1 MAKPTRLPCPMW
13 MILDAPA
20 LKTAC
25 GPVYRCG
32 ILLSIAYWEAGCI
45 LPVHDDLTLGAL
57 CRTPPHVIST
67 NKSEIIRALSE
78 ITPDLDK
85 ERARLMKARSAKV
98 RRMTN
103 CRETGFRKRAFQK
116 ANMPEMSTIEP
127 AFAPAMV
134 HEATTKQGASQR
146 ERERRGNAQP
156 PPPAKSAATPSTAM
170 FTDRPVIAPPEGGDD
185 N

>member
-1 MAKPTRLPCPMW
+1 MW
-13 MILDAPA
+13 MVVDVPA

-25 GPVYRCG
+25 GPVYRCSI
-32 ILLSIAYWEAGCI
+32 ILAVAYWEAGCI
-45 LPVHDDLTLGAL
+45 LPVHDDVTLGAL

-103 CRETGFRKRAFQK
+103 CRETGFRKRAFQQ
-116 ANMPEMSTIEP
+116 ANMPEMSAIEP
-127 AFAPAMV
+127 AFAPAMI
-134 HEATTKQGASQR
+134 HEETKRQGPSQR
-146 ERERRGNAQP
+146 EKHTARTVNARNGNARP
-156 PPPAKSAATPSTAM
+156 PSPATNASTPTSAM
-170 FTDRPVIAPPEGGDD
+170 FTDRPVIAPPDD
-185 N
+185 IE